1 MKEVEASSDN
11 VKTEENTISD
21 EDLDEVATNVNLEDV
36 TYSEDKVNIYFFWE
50 VLVHT
55 VRKNLSS
62 LRK

>member
-1 MKEVEASSDN
+1 MLKP
-11 VKTEENTISD
+11 KKNTISD